1 MLYIFSIDPLPSPGS
16 TFIAFPSLYTSQNAQ
31 LFNKSNI
38 LAWYV
43 QQQQKLS
50 RYICQGWPCAIY
62 LNAINCAKRCKLA
75 AYAHLRSSRTP
86 LAPVLLWHISCW
98 PCQWENLDS
107 FTAYCSRLSGFSM
120 KSKALIKHTAVVII
134 WRRCLFGNNDSL
146 ESIAGH
152 HQGTLLLLH
161 FCCCRWLPQR
171 RHLH

>member
-1 MLYIFSIDPLPSPGS
+1 MLYIFSIDLLPSPGS
-16 TFIAFPSLYTSQNAQ
+16 TFIAFPSLYTSQNTQ

-62 LNAINCAKRCKLA
+62 LNAINCAKRCKLV
-75 AYAHLRSSRTP
+75 AYAHLRSSQTP

-152 HQGTLLLLH
+152 HQGTLLLRH